1 MKGGPTMSTSGDEL
15 FNPALVIA
23 ALIDQGYNNA
33 PYALAELIDNS
44 IQADATEVHIYCFSE
59 MVQLQQ
65 KRSERISKIAVLD
78 NGKGMSKDDLTKAL
92 QFGNGSR
99 LGANQG
105 LGKFG
110 MGLPAASISQCE
122 ITEVFSWQ
130 NGVDSALNT
139 TLSLPAVKGGDGRV
153 PAPKN
158 NKLDN
163 DVEKFAKDHLQRHG
177 TLIVWKDVIRL
188 TPVRYQALS
197 TNLEQLIGRMY
208 RKQLHS
214 QKISIYVHDVFEGS
228 ERGTKSVIPND
239 PLYLMAPTTTPAPY
253 SNKPLFKEF
262 DNFPEP
268 IRTISFF
275 DDTAGSMKSGT
286 VKVKISHIE
295 NGVRAKYKEETN
307 QDAGKSLW
315 GTHAKKN
322 VGYSICREGREL
334 YLDSNFAKPSDPT
347 ERWWGVEI
355 DFEPSLD
362 RLFRV
367 PTNKQNALAVR
378 DFHHFNWK
386 DEAHEG
392 ESEAAFY
399 DRCESE
405 GDPRAKLMKLFND
418 IESSLNT
425 VRGLLSRD
433 NANTRS
439 QNKQPVRD
447 TTEMVATKHAEEREA
462 DGFKGTAFEEPLP
475 DAAEIVKAAE
485 AAGVLQPGVD
495 HTVRVLEQKA
505 RFAFETGENRE
516 SDSFFIVRYVKGL
529 VMLTINSAHPFY
541 DQVWKPLFETEIV
554 KDDEKALEDRL
565 SSVQEAFKM
574 TLIAWSRLEDEAK
587 GDAEK
592 MRSLRGDWGRMMK
605 KFLTPIVY
613 PARSSDEPPA
623 DALIHDIPRD

>member
-1 MKGGPTMSTSGDEL
+1 MSTSGDEL

-44 IQADATEVHIYCFSE
+44 IQADATDVHIYCFSE
-59 MVQLQQ
+59 MVQLPER
-65 KRSERISKIAVLD
+65 RSERITKIAVLD
-78 NGKGMSKDDLTKAL
+78 NGKGMTQEELTKAL
-92 QFGNGSR
+92 KFGDGSR

-130 NGVDSALNT
+130 NGIDTSLKT
-139 TLSLPAVKGGDGRV
+139 TLSLPEVKGGNGRV
-153 PAPKN
+153 PTPSKI
-158 NKLDN
+158 KLDA
-163 DVEKFAKDHLQRHG
+163 DVEKFAKSYLQRHG
-177 TLIVWKDVIRL
+177 TLIVWRDLVRL
-188 TPVRYQALS
+188 TPVRFIALS
-197 TNLEQLIGRMY
+197 TNLEHLIGRMY
-208 RKQLHS
+208 RKYLHAA
-214 QKISIYVHDVFEGS
+214 QVSIHVHDVFDGI
-228 ERGTKSVIPND
+228 ERGLKTVIPND
-239 PLYLMAPTTTPAPY
+239 PLYLMAPTTTPPPY
-253 SNKPLFKEF
+253 ANNALFKEF

-268 IRTISFF
+268 VRTITFF
-275 DDTAGSMKSGT
+275 DDTAGSTKSGT
-286 VKVKISHIE
+286 VKVKISHVE
-295 NGVRAKYKEETN
+295 PGVRAKYKQDTN
-307 QDAGKSLW
+307 QDAGKSPW
-315 GTHAKKN
+315 GMHAKKN
-322 VGYSICREGREL
+322 VGYSICRDGREL

-386 DEAHEG
+386 DEANEG

-399 DRCESE
+399 DRCEKE

-433 NANTRS
+433 NANTRV
-439 QNKQPVRD
+439 QIKQPVRD

-462 DGFKGTAFEEPLP
+462 EGFKGTAFKDPLP
-475 DAAEIVKAAE
+475 DAAEITKAAE
-485 AAGVLQPGVD
+485 EAGVLQPGID

-516 SDSFFIVRYVKGL
+516 SDSFFIVRYVRGF
-529 VMLTINSAHPFY
+529 VMLTINSSHPFY
-541 DQVWKPLFETEIV
+541 GQVWKPLFETEIEENDV
-554 KDDEKALEDRL
+554 SALEARL
-565 SSVQEAFKM
+565 ASVQEAFKM

-587 GDAEK
+587 GDAER
-592 MRSLRGDWGRMMK
+592 MRALRGDWGRMMK
-605 KFLTPIVY
+605 KFLAPIVY
-613 PARSSDEPPA
+613 PPQSSAEPPE